1 MNDLCH
7 NCNLNYSIEN
17 CRETLN
23 NIIVEKEYNLL
34 EDEVI
39 NKSQLLDDLI
49 TECVFCE
56 NNLAIVQNLLL

>member
-1 MNDLCH
+1 MNHLCH
-7 NCNLNYSIEN
+7 NCNLNYSIEH
-17 CRETLN
+17 CREALN

-56 NNLAIVQNLLL
+56 NNLVIV

>member
-1 MNDLCH
+1 MNNLCH
-7 NCNLNYSIEN
+7 NCNLNYSIEH

-39 NKSQLLDDLI
+39 NRSQLLDELI
-49 TECVFCE
+49 TECTFCE
-56 NNLAIVQNLLL
+56 NNITVI

>member
-7 NCNLNYSIEN
+7 NCTLNYSIEH

-56 NNLAIVQNLLL
+56 NNLVIL

>member
-39 NKSQLLDDLI
+39 NRSQLLDELI
-49 TECVFCE
+49 TECTFCE
-56 NNLAIVQNLLL
+56 NNLVLI

>member
-34 EDEVI
+34 EHEVI

-49 TECVFCE
+49 VACVFCE
-56 NNLAIVQNLLL
+56 NNLAIV

>member
-39 NKSQLLDDLI
+39 NRSQLLDELI
-49 TECVFCE
+49 TECTFCE
-56 NNLAIVQNLLL
+56 NNLVIV